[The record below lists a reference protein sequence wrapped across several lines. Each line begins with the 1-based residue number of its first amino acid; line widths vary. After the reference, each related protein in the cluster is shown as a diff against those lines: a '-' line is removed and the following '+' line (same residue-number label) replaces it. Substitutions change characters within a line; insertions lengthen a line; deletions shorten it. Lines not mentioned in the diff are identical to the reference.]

1 MKIRYILS
9 HILVAVLA
17 TALTLFFVA
26 PQQPSP
32 EIQKLQALESLIDDK
47 FVEEYDQTALY
58 DRAAEGMIDSLGNRW
73 SYYIPADEYESY
85 LEQMK
90 NAYVG
95 IGVTIVLRDDGYIDI
110 QKDSLRF
117 RRNLARLA
125 KQPHNP

>member
-47 FVEEYDQTALY
+47 FVEE
-58 DRAAEGMIDSLGNRW
+58 
-73 SYYIPADEYESY
+73 
-85 LEQMK
+85 
-90 NAYVG
+90 
-95 IGVTIVLRDDGYIDI
+95 
-110 QKDSLRF
+110 
-117 RRNLARLA
+117 
-125 KQPHNP
+125 